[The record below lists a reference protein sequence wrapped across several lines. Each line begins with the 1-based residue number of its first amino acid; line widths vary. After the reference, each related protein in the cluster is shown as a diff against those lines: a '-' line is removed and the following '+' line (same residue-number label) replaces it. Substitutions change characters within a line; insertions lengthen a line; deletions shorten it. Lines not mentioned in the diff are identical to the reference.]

1 MSASAPAAGVV
12 AGTVAVLVH
21 DRATDAALVRT
32 AATEGMGAAAAS
44 PAPPLDYRIAF
55 DSAPIG
61 LVLSRQRQI
70 VDCNQQLLAM
80 FGAQRDQLLGRS
92 FEVLYPSTDEFERT
106 GARIA
111 ASLDAQ
117 GWYADDRVMKR
128 LAGPAPA
135 ELFWCHVTGRALDPL
150 QPHAA
155 GIWAF
160 EDLSSKRKLK
170 VVFTARERE
179 IAALLIDGL
188 TSKQIGKRLGISPRT
203 VDVYRARLMRKLG
216 AATTPELVNK
226 LLSG

>member
-1 MSASAPAAGVV
+1 MSTALPHAPAVP
-12 AGTVAVLVH
+12 H
-21 DRATDAALVRT
+21 PDA
-32 AATEGMGAAAAS
+32 E
-44 PAPPLDYRIAF
+44 PPLDYRIAF
-55 DSAPIG
+55 DMAPIG

-70 VDCNQQLLAM
+70 LDCNQQLLAM
-80 FGAQRDQLLGRS
+80 FGAQRDQLLGQS
-92 FEVLYPSTDEFERT
+92 FEVLYPSTVEFERT

-117 GWYADDRVMKR
+117 GCYADDRVMKR
-128 LAGPAPA
+128 LAGPAGG
-135 ELFWCHVTGRALDPL
+135 ELFWCHVSGRTLDPL
-150 QPHAA
+150 LPHAE

-188 TSKQIGKRLGISPRT
+188 TSKQIGKRLVISPRT
-203 VDVYRARLMRKLG
+203 VDVYRARLMRKVG

>member
-1 MSASAPAAGVV
+1 MNAPANGSLLA
-12 AGTVAVLVH
+12 
-21 DRATDAALVRT
+21 
-32 AATEGMGAAAAS
+32 
-44 PAPPLDYRIAF
+44 LDYRTAF
-55 DSAPIG
+55 DLAPIG

-70 VDCNQQLLAM
+70 VDCNRQALAM
-80 FGAQRDQLLGRS
+80 FGADREQLVGQSLAL
-92 FEVLYPSTDEFERT
+92 LYPSADEFERT
-106 GARIA
+106 GARIV

-128 LAGPAPA
+128 LDGVARG
-135 ELFWCHVTGRALDPL
+135 ELFWCHVSGRALDP
-150 QPHAA
+150 QQAHAA

-170 VVFTARERE
+170 VEFTARERE

-203 VDVYRARLMRKLG
+203 VDVYRARLMRKMG

>member
-1 MSASAPAAGVV
+1 LSGALPVPPAWPP
-12 AGTVAVLVH
+12 GTA
-21 DRATDAALVRT
+21 
-32 AATEGMGAAAAS
+32 E
-44 PAPPLDYRIAF
+44 PPLDYRIAF
-55 DSAPIG
+55 DLAPIG

-80 FGAQRDQLLGRS
+80 FGAQRDQLMGRS

-117 GWYADDRVMKR
+117 GWYADERVMKR
-128 LAGPAPA
+128 LDGPARG
-135 ELFWCHVTGRALDPL
+135 ELFWCHVSGRTLNPL
-150 QPHAA
+150 LPHAA

-179 IAALLIDGL
+179 IAALLIEGL
-188 TSKQIGKRLGISPRT
+188 TSKQIGKRLVISPRT
-203 VDVYRARLMRKLG
+203 VDVYRGRLMRKVG

>member
-1 MSASAPAAGVV
+1 VNAPAESS
-12 AGTVAVLVH
+12 VL
-21 DRATDAALVRT
+21 A
-32 AATEGMGAAAAS
+32 
-44 PAPPLDYRIAF
+44 LDYRTAF
-55 DSAPIG
+55 DLAPIG

-70 VDCNQQLLAM
+70 VDCNRRALAM
-80 FGAQRDQLLGRS
+80 FGADREQLVGQSLAL
-92 FEVLYPSTDEFERT
+92 LYPSADEFERT
-106 GARIA
+106 GARIV

-128 LAGPAPA
+128 LDGVARG
-135 ELFWCHVTGRALDPL
+135 ELFWCHVSGRALDPR
-150 QPHAA
+150 QAHAA

-170 VVFTARERE
+170 VAFTARERE

-203 VDVYRARLMRKLG
+203 VDVYRARLMRKMG
-216 AATTPELVNK
+216 AATTPDLVNK